1 MTDFNNILL
10 LILEKNPSRLL
21 INPLSKSII
30 AGFGNN
36 KVVKLSD
43 FSNFIDFKEE
53 IKSQLYKDKIGFG
66 SLFFDIENKKISEL
80 WKDFEVAEF
89 TFSNI
94 VFKYENEN
102 ISYYGEDESLISYF
116 DDIQSK
122 NMKFSKNS
130 ENLFLEKNN
139 FESWIN
145 LVDKAKNQINVST
158 LEKIVVAQLY
168 RSKIEKLDLK
178 NTIINMVE
186 KYNNCT
192 TFMYQIKDSIFFG
205 KKIKRH

>member
-94 VFKYENEN
+94 VFWKIYWKCFKDCLVTNN
-102 ISYYGEDESLISYF
+102 NNLIA
-116 DDIQSK
+116 
-122 NMKFSKNS
+122 
-130 ENLFLEKNN
+130 E
-139 FESWIN
+139 
-145 LVDKAKNQINVST
+145 
-158 LEKIVVAQLY
+158 
-168 RSKIEKLDLK
+168 
-178 NTIINMVE
+178 
-186 KYNNCT
+186 
-192 TFMYQIKDSIFFG
+192 
-205 KKIKRH
+205 